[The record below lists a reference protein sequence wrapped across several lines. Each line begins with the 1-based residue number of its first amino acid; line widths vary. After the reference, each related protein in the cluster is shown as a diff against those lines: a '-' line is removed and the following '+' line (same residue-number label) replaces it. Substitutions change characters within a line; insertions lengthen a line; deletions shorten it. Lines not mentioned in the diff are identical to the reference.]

1 MSDQPDNLVLKI
13 LHDMREEAA
22 ARDEKTQAQIG
33 ILAQGQISMRAE
45 IQGMRGEIQDIR
57 ADLRRMSGHM
67 QEIAMAIDHHTTRLD
82 KIEHHL
88 GLNQP
93 KH

>member
-1 MSDQPDNLVLKI
+1 MTDQPDNLVLKI
-13 LHDMREEAA
+13 LQDMREESA

-33 ILAQGQISMRAE
+33 VLAQGQTSLRAE
-45 IQGMRGEIQDIR
+45 IQGMRLDM
-57 ADLRRMSGHM
+57 RRMAEHM
-67 QEIAMAIDHHTTRLD
+67 QEVAIVLDHHTTRLD

-88 GLNQP
+88 GLNQQ

>member
-1 MSDQPDNLVLKI
+1 MSDEPDNII
-13 LHDMREEAA
+13 LHILQDMRTELRTVREELREIRAEA
-22 ARDEKTQAQIG
+22 IVRDEKTQAQIG
-33 ILAQGQISMRAE
+33 VLAEGLGSLRIDM
-45 IQGMRGEIQDIR
+45 
-57 ADLRRMSGHM
+57 RRMSGHM

-88 GLNQP
+88 GLNQA